1 MIFFITFNLAFM
13 IINIKNMVCLRC
25 VMLVKKILE
34 DMQVKFHQVNLG
46 EADLLLPLTKYQKE
60 QLAITLNNWGLELI
74 DGNKDILVDKIKR
87 SVIKMVHED
96 SMLSTLKISHYLSQN
111 LNYNYTY
118 IANVFSQET
127 GICLR
132 DFIIAH
138 KVEKIKE
145 MLIME
150 DLSVTEIAWK
160 LNYSSVSHL
169 SNQFS
174 KVTGVSPSKFKK
186 ESNVRLIP
194 LENVGMLQAV

>member
-1 MIFFITFNLAFM
+1 MT
-13 IINIKNMVCLRC
+13 INIKNMVCLRC
-25 VMLVKKILE
+25 VMLVKKILD
-34 DMQVKFHQVNLG
+34 DMAISYHQVNLG
-46 EADLLLPLTKYQKE
+46 EADLKYPLTKIQKE
-60 QLAITLNNWGLELI
+60 NLTLTLNEWGLELI

-96 SMLSTLKISHYLSQN
+96 SMLSTLKISHYLSTN

-118 IANVFSQET
+118 IANIFSQET

-150 DLSVTEIAWK
+150 GLSVTEIAWK

-169 SNQFS
+169 SNQFT
-174 KVTGVSPSKFKK
+174 KVTGLSPSKFKK
-186 ESNVRLIP
+186 GNNVRLIP
-194 LENVGMLQAV
+194 LENVGMLEAV

>member
-1 MIFFITFNLAFM
+1 MT
-13 IINIKNMVCLRC
+13 INIKNMVCLRC
-25 VMLVKKILE
+25 VMLVKKILDDIE
-34 DMQVKFHQVNLG
+34 ISYRQVTLG
-46 EADLLLPLTKYQKE
+46 EADLNYPLTKIQKE
-60 QLAITLNNWGLELI
+60 QLAFTLNQWGLELI

-87 SVIKMVHED
+87 SVIKMVHEE
-96 SMLSTLKISHYLSQN
+96 SMLSTLKISHYLSNN

-118 IANVFSQET
+118 IANIFSHET

-132 DFIIAH
+132 EFIIAH

-150 DLSVTEIAWK
+150 GLSVTEIAWK

-169 SNQFS
+169 SNQFT
-174 KVTGVSPSKFKK
+174 KVTGLSPSKFKK
-186 ESNVRLIP
+186 GNNVRLIP

>member
-1 MIFFITFNLAFM
+1 
-13 IINIKNMVCLRC
+13 
-25 VMLVKKILE
+25 MLVKKILD
-34 DMQVKFHQVNLG
+34 DMELKYCQVNLG
-46 EADLLLPLTKYQKE
+46 EVDLKYPITDIQKE
-60 QLAITLNNWGLELI
+60 QLALTLNSWGLELI

-96 SMLSTLKISHYLSQN
+96 FMLSTLKTSHYLSAN

-118 IANVFSQET
+118 IANIFSQET

-150 DLSVTEIAWK
+150 GMTVTEIAWK

-169 SNQFS
+169 SNQFT
-174 KVTGVSPSKFKK
+174 KVTGQSPSKFKK
-186 ESNVRLIP
+186 GNNVRLVP
-194 LENVGMLQAV
+194 LENVGMLEAV